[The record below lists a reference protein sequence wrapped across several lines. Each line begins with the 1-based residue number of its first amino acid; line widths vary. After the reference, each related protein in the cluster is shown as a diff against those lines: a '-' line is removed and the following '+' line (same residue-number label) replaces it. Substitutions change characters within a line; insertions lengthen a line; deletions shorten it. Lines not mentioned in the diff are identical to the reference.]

1 VNIIILF
8 IIYLFI
14 IIWVIILL
22 KFNIIV
28 LKLLPIVLPIILSV
42 ALFTLFE
49 RKILAGIQRRR
60 GPNIVGIFGLL
71 QPFSDAF
78 KLIFKETIIP
88 GLSNIFLFIIAP
100 IFTFG
105 LSLLNWSVIP
115 FTYGAVV
122 SDASLGVMFLFSI
135 SSLSVYGIIIS
146 GWSSNSKYSF
156 LGALRASAQFI
167 SYEIVIAITIMSVIV
182 CVGSLNFTTIIQ
194 FQNDN
199 IFLFAFWPGF
209 LMFFISALAETI
221 EYLLIY
227 QKLNQN

>member
-1 VNIIILF
+1 MNLF
-8 IIYLFI
+8 ILILIYLLS
-14 IIWVIILL
+14 ILIL
-22 KFNIIV
+22 VLLNINIV
-28 LKLLPIVLPIILSV
+28 FVKMLPIVLPIILSI

-60 GPNIVGIFGLL
+60 GPNVVGIFGLL
-71 QPFSDAF
+71 QPFADAF

-88 GLSNIFLFIIAP
+88 GLSNIVLFILAP
-100 IFTFG
+100 IFTFA

-115 FTYGAVV
+115 FTYGSVV

-146 GWSSNSKYSF
+146 GWSSNSKYAF
-156 LGALRASAQFI
+156 LGALRSAAQFI
-167 SYEIVIAITIMSVIV
+167 SYEIVIAVTIMSVII
-182 CVGSLNFTTIIQ
+182 CVGSLNLTYIIQ
-194 FQNDN
+194 FQYDN

-221 EYLLIY
+221 EYLLIC
-227 QKLNQN
+227 QKQNQS